1 MKDRLNAALSI
12 KELGIEDDSHKH
24 AGHAGAR
31 EGLGHFTLTIWAT
44 EFETLNTIQ
53 RHRLI
58 YDALGEIQLDAGQ
71 TKDAIATIQ
80 TIVDLDP
87 PNIEGY
93 HDLLRNLKDSA

>member
-58 YDALGEIQLDAGQ
+58 YDALGEMLTTDVHALKIV
-71 TKDAIATIQ
+71 IAENRA
-80 TIVDLDP
+80 P
-87 PNIEGY
+87 
-93 HDLLRNLKDSA
+93 